1 MFNTRQILNAETLH
15 AEYYEYDD
23 VNKSYHPSI
32 SFRYKTY
39 DDTQYRESRTQFQ
52 PGNLTSKFSL
62 SIKSSAPLNFKVKDK
77 IKLLYD
83 GRTYEVTGVQQL
95 QNVNP
100 LMSLILPS
108 AKGQFPKLI
117 HLNKDDID

>member
-15 AEYYEYDD
+15 GEYYKYDD
-23 VNKSYHPSI
+23 VTKSYGVGI
-32 SFRYKTY
+32 KFRYKTY

-62 SIKSSAPLNFKVKDK
+62 SIKTSAPIDFKVKDK
-77 IKLLYD
+77 VKLLYD
-83 GRTYEVTGVQQL
+83 NRTYEVTGVQQL
-95 QNVNP
+95 QNINP
-100 LMSLILPS
+100 MLSLIMPN
-108 AKGQFPKLI
+108 AKGQFPQLV